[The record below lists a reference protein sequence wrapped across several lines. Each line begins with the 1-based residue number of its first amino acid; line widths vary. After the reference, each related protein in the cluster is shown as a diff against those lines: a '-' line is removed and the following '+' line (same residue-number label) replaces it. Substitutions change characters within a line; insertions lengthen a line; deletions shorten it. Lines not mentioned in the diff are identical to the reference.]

1 MFELLVATGQTLG
14 GLAFGLALALA
25 SIASTRVNS
34 RRSRPEPAAARR
46 LEVAAW
52 AIYLVVAAL
61 IYVGFALRDAGD
73 GWMSV
78 EVLGVL
84 GYAALAWLGLRRP
97 RVLALGWLLHAG
109 WDMVVHAGVAHD
121 FVPLWYRWACLAFD
135 VAAAAYIARLADAR
149 E

>member
-14 GLAFGLALALA
+14 GLAFGVALALA
-25 SIASTRVNS
+25 SIASTRFNS
-34 RRSRPEPAAARR
+34 RRLRPEAAAARR
-46 LEVAAW
+46 LEVVAW

-61 IYVGFALRDAGD
+61 IYVGFALREAGD

-84 GYAALAWLGLRRP
+84 GYAGLAWLGLRRP
-97 RVLALGWLLHAG
+97 RILALGWLLHAG
-109 WDMVVHAGVAHD
+109 WDMVIHAGVADD
-121 FVPLWYRWACLAFD
+121 FVPLWYRWACLSFD
-135 VAAAAYIARLADAR
+135 VAAAAYVARLADAR